1 MTATPQ
7 VPTEQ
12 DDDRRSSRA
21 LDLETYI
28 PAMLTYLAI
37 KYSGGAAAI
46 YRARFG
52 ISITE
57 WRIMSLLAIEPWMVS
72 GRITEIYGFDKA
84 TVSRSMSTLQAK
96 QLAETRFQANNNRRQ
111 YIALTAEGLRMH
123 DEIVQIAQARE
134 RQLVSELTDEERTT
148 LVRLLTRM
156 SAQIPNLSDEAD
168 K

>member
-1 MTATPQ
+1 
-7 VPTEQ
+7 
-12 DDDRRSSRA
+12 
-21 LDLETYI
+21 
-28 PAMLTYLAI
+28 
-37 KYSGGAAAI
+37 
-46 YRARFG
+46 
-52 ISITE
+52 
-57 WRIMSLLAIEPWMVS
+57 MSLLAIEPWMVS

-84 TVSRSMSTLQAK
+84 TVSRSMSTLHAK

>member
-1 MTATPQ
+1 
-7 VPTEQ
+7 
-12 DDDRRSSRA
+12 
-21 LDLETYI
+21 
-28 PAMLTYLAI
+28 
-37 KYSGGAAAI
+37 
-46 YRARFG
+46 
-52 ISITE
+52 
-57 WRIMSLLAIEPWMVS
+57 
-72 GRITEIYGFDKA
+72 
-84 TVSRSMSTLQAK
+84 MSTLQAK

-168 K
+168 KLAASVGRVEFVAQMPEPLMRRDQTFHHAAPV